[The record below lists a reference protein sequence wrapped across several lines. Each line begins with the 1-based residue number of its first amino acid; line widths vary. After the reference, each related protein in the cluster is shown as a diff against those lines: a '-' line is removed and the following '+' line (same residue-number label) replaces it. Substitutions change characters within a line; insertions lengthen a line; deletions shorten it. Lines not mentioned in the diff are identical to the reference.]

1 MSGGGYARGFILFI
15 PATIGAF
22 FGGYIYDYNPILPWL
37 LQVAVLVVSI
47 ALTYVYIKEPE
58 TAQT

>member
-1 MSGGGYARGFILFI
+1 GFILFI